1 MDKIDTKNLEIS
13 INSLSEEVNSL
24 KGKVS
29 LLEEQYIESEN
40 LLQNLKEEQEV
51 NKKSIELLNLVSKVT
66 TELIK
71 EMFETIVTNALQYIY
86 QSNDYK
92 FELEFGKRGNL
103 NELKF
108 NIKKP
113 EMQLSHDILDTNAGG
128 NKDVV
133 ALALREVLLE
143 VSQMPGFLFLDE
155 PEKRLDS
162 PETLKRMIE
171 FIKKLQQKTNRQ
183 VFVITHKQEFVDSV
197 TNPIIFEKA
206 ISVNNQKCRENEIE
220 QKPKKKRGRPRKND

>member
-29 LLEEQYIESEN
+29 LLEEQYIESEKS
-40 LLQNLKEEQEV
+40 LQNLKEEQEI
-51 NKKSIELLNLVSKVT
+51 NRKSVELLNLVSKVT

-128 NKDVV
+128 NKM
-133 ALALREVLLE
+133 LL
-143 VSQMPGFLFLDE
+143 
-155 PEKRLDS
+155 
-162 PETLKRMIE
+162 
-171 FIKKLQQKTNRQ
+171 
-183 VFVITHKQEFVDSV
+183 HWH
-197 TNPIIFEKA
+197 
-206 ISVNNQKCRENEIE
+206 
-220 QKPKKKRGRPRKND
+220 